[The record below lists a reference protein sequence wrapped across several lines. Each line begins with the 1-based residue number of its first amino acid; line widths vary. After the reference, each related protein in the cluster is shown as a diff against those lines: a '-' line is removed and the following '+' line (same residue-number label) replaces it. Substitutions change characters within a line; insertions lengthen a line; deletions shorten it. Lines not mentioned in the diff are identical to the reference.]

1 MDPRLNEHQILRAL
15 DDAQIALTPNG
26 VRSLCSLVLVTCYD
40 RRVVR
45 EFMAEI
51 IDLTTEIS
59 IIIADLECASR
70 MRAILEERDP
80 ERDPKVL
87 DAKITALCAEFMAL
101 RKRIAEKF
109 ALVVQCPTASDS
121 IS

>member
-1 MDPRLNEHQILRAL
+1 MNEHQILRAL